1 MEIRFSYV
9 TFILLSQVK
18 IKSGLKITQKMIP
31 QDNIIIEIKG
41 TLHIL
46 KL

>member
-1 MEIRFSYV
+1 MRFSYV
-9 TFILLSQVK
+9 IFLLLSQVK

-31 QDNIIIEIKG
+31 QDNIIKEIKG

-46 KL
+46 HML